1 MAILSPI
8 TLNLPR
14 RLGKAWQACAPEA
27 VGLGNRCTGLC
38 GAGCFWTF
46 ALSEVWPGGIF
57 ALFLHLERPPPH
69 IAFSVWPA
77 HPLPLPPQRKLLRT
91 LFLLSLCLS
100 SDSLLTGR
108 L

>member
-57 ALFLHLERPPPH
+57 ALFLHLERPPP
-69 IAFSVWPA
+69 P
-77 HPLPLPPQRKLLRT
+77 T
-91 LFLLSLCLS
+91 LISTCGQHTPCLSLPRGS
-100 SDSLLTGR
+100 Y
-108 L
+108 